1 MTYARVVVCE
11 RLEDQPSCV
20 PLDSEDAVG
29 VQLAP
34 AREQTAHPRNVK
46 QLWTQSLF
54 RDGHR
59 ICMFNTLLRKRTVP
73 GKVWLQAFAEIYMRI
88 SDARVIA

>member
-11 RLEDQPSCV
+11 RLEDQPSRV

-29 VQLAP
+29 VQQAP

-59 ICMFNTLLRKRTVP
+59 VCHVSHFVAQTHRSWEGMPLGVC
-73 GKVWLQAFAEIYMRI
+73 
-88 SDARVIA
+88 